1 LMTSLEQ
8 QMQKGI
14 NEIKTL
20 VEDRIKIVQFNVKKE
35 IKSIRDEVEELKTS
49 GVNNTSILQPTKSLS
64 APKPQPLG
72 DSAFQQEVDEGRA
85 HYKEVEA
92 EISQTYDIVM
102 KTVHQL
108 DEDVN
113 LFSINAER
121 SPDTLL
127 DLRNRFIQARREQQE
142 ICDNFIN
149 QLDLMENKVTDIK
162 VPKIAKPSR
171 GQQKELEGFNR
182 LKTNVDDFKKHFNSL
197 NSYLK
202 TKLGLIEKKIPTDSD
217 K

>member
-1 LMTSLEQ
+1 
-8 QMQKGI
+8 MQKGI
-14 NEIKTL
+14 NEIKSL

-35 IKSIRDEVEELKTS
+35 IKSIRDEVEELKTT
-49 GVNNTSILQPTKSLS
+49 GVASSSVLLPSKTFS

-85 HYKEVEA
+85 HYKESES
-92 EISQTYDIVM
+92 EISQTYDVVM

-108 DEDVN
+108 DDDVN
-113 LFSINAER
+113 LFANNAER
-121 SPDTLL
+121 SPDSLL
-127 DLRNRFIQARREQQE
+127 DLRSRFIQALREQQE

-149 QLDLMENKVTDIK
+149 QLDQMDNKVIEIK

-171 GQQKELEGFNR
+171 GQQKELDGYNR
-182 LKTNVDDFKKHFNSL
+182 LKTNVEDFKKHFNSL

-202 TKLGLIEKKIPTDSD
+202 TKLALIEKKIPTDSD